1 MQQFNPEGNVKYLLI
16 MLFVAVMSA
25 LAAEKPTNLD
35 EFKKNKNF
43 AWAETTLT
51 VAKKEYRLVNIR
63 NKDEKADTACLSAIL
78 FDKRKLVFTDYSSSA
93 APHGL
98 VIPSQ
103 QPIKDGLVILKPS
116 PTDAKALIIF
126 PNGKMVILP
135 GASVLVDAAGSMVY
149 CVWDDK
155 GQHKLSVFNYKA
167 LKLLLT
173 AVPIQKP
180 VKWYSSVFDYQF
192 TAEDKASYTVDIIG
206 RSVRKADEE
215 AGDLTELEYI
225 KGELWK

>member
-1 MQQFNPEGNVKYLLI
+1 MEEPLKYLLI
-16 MLFVAVMSA
+16 LLLFAVVSA
-25 LAAEKPTNLD
+25 MASEKPTNLD

-51 VAKKEYRLVNIR
+51 VAEKEYRLVNIR
-63 NKDEKADTACLSAIL
+63 NKDVKADTACLSAIL

-93 APHGL
+93 TPHGL

-103 QPIKDGLVILKPS
+103 QPIKNGLIVLKPS

-126 PNGKMVILP
+126 PSGKMVILP
-135 GASVLVDAAGSMVY
+135 GASVLVDDAGSMVY
-149 CVWDDK
+149 CVWDDE

-192 TAEDKASYTVDIIG
+192 TAEDKASYTVDIMG
-206 RSVRKADEE
+206 RSVRKADENP
-215 AGDLTELEYI
+215 GDASELKYV
-225 KGELWK
+225 GGVLWR